1 MGGVLHGY
9 SITDSPGTGAD
20 AAHNKTRKKKKNNY
34 LQQLTCGSLLL
45 PEEVETH
52 LVVETLKW
60 FSEQNSE
67 NSPPASLLFSPL
79 CDLTPV

>member
-1 MGGVLHGY
+1 MLL
-9 SITDSPGTGAD
+9 IIKPEK
-20 AAHNKTRKKKKNNY
+20 NLNQKKEKNNY